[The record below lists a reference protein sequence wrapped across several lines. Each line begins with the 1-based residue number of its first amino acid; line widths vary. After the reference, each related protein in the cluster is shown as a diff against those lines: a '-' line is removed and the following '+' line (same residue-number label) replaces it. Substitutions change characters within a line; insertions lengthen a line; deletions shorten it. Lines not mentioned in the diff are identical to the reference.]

1 MSSWLVQGFR
11 FGVVGLAS
19 NAVLFI
25 FYLVLTSI
33 GIGPKIAMTCMFLVG
48 TLQTFFFNKRW
59 TFGHKGAS
67 QKALV
72 KYFVVYAVAYL
83 LNLLVLL
90 VLVDRLGYPH
100 QIVQGLMILF
110 LAVFIFLLQ
119 KFWVFGVSPV
129 SRSIRL

>member
-11 FGVVGLAS
+11 SGVVGLAS
-19 NAVLFI
+19 NVLLFI
-25 FYLVLTSI
+25 FYLVLSSL

-59 TFGHKGAS
+59 TFGHSGAS

-72 KYFVVYAVAYL
+72 KYFVVYAVAYVI
-83 LNLLVLL
+83 NIIVLL

-100 QIVQGLMILF
+100 QVVQGLMILF
-110 LAVFIFLLQ
+110 LAAFIFLLQ
-119 KFWVFGVSPV
+119 KFWVLVYHRFHAV
-129 SRSIRL
+129 